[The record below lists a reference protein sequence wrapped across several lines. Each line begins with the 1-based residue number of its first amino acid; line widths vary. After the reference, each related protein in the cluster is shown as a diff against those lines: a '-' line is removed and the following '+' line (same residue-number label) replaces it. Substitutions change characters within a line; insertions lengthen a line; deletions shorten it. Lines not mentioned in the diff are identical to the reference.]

1 MAEKPSMM
9 DKVPSQLNE
18 EDLKAEMD
26 VEVPEGIDTEE
37 MSSDM
42 DIEVI
47 PEEDGSVVVDFDPR
61 VEKPINQD
69 FYANLAEDM
78 SDTDLGRISGE
89 LTGEFEENKSSRQE
103 WEDAFANGL

>member
-47 PEEDGSVVVDFDPR
+47 PEE
-61 VEKPINQD
+61 
-69 FYANLAEDM
+69 
-78 SDTDLGRISGE
+78 
-89 LTGEFEENKSSRQE
+89 
-103 WEDAFANGL
+103 

>member
-61 VEKPINQD
+61 VVVEDIPVTPITSAGDKEPIENVADKPSKII
-69 FYANLAEDM
+69 AKSLA
-78 SDTDLGRISGE
+78 LP
-89 LTGEFEENKSSRQE
+89 
-103 WEDAFANGL
+103 